1 MFDNLSTMPTN
12 KIKSTSN
19 DNGLS
24 GQQFQVQSSQQH
36 RDASRVEE
44 ANTDSQAGQDSLGDG
59 SRGES
64 LQASDRKSLMNTVKN
79 LNEKLE
85 NQELQARFSVDDESG
100 QFVVSIR
107 DSNTGKVVRQIPSEE
122 SLEFARNAEK
132 GVGILVNKSY

>member
-1 MFDNLSTMPTN
+1 M
-12 KIKSTSN
+12 
-19 DNGLS
+19 
-24 GQQFQVQSSQQH
+24 
-36 RDASRVEE
+36 A
-44 ANTDSQAGQDSLGDG
+44 
-59 SRGES
+59 
-64 LQASDRKSLMNTVKN
+64 TVKN

>member
-24 GQQFQVQSSQQH
+24 SQQFQVQSSQQH

-44 ANTDSQAGQDSLGDG
+44 ANTDAQSGQDNLSDG
-59 SRGES
+59 SRGDS
-64 LQASDRKSLMNTVKN
+64 LQASDRKAVMETVKN

-85 NQELQARFSVDDESG
+85 SQELQARFSVDDESG

-107 DSNTGKVVRQIPSEE
+107 DSNSGKVVRQIPSEE